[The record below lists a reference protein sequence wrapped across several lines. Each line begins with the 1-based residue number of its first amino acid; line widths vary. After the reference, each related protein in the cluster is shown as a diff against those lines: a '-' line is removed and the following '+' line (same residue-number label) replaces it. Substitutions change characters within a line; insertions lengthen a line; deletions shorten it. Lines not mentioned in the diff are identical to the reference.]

1 MHPNTLCCRTRTPS
15 LHLSIDCVGH
25 HAPWAG
31 GLRYTLAMA
40 RRVILLANRSKPDVL
55 GALAEV
61 RRLIESHGRIVGEF
75 DASEGGSGS
84 VAALPDRSAADLVV
98 VLGGD
103 GTLLAQSRRCV
114 SLGLPMLGVNLG
126 KLGFMAEFDVESLR
140 DQAAALFGT
149 HELELQDRPLL
160 DVEVWGV
167 GMGHGGWRAGER
179 IDTQAAATSTAEV
192 RADPTKPHVQHATPR
207 YRGLA
212 LNDAVITAGP
222 PFRMISL
229 TLSIDGEAGPSVS
242 GDGMIISTP
251 TGSTAYNVSAGGSIV
266 SPEVDAFAI
275 TPIAAHSLAFRPI
288 IVSGK
293 SVIELTMTRVNDNA
307 TSIAPASE
315 EWGTTLVLDGQASTH
330 LHEKDVIRLRKH
342 PTPIRFVRNPRGS
355 YWETLIQK
363 LHWGAPPKMRG
374 GKE

>member
-1 MHPNTLCCRTRTPS
+1 MP
-15 LHLSIDCVGH
+15 
-25 HAPWAG
+25 
-31 GLRYTLAMA
+31 
-40 RRVILLANRSKPDVL
+40 RRVILLANRSKPDVID
-55 GALAEV
+55 ALAEV
-61 RRLIESHGRIVGEF
+61 RRLIESQGRIVGEF
-75 DASEGGSGS
+75 DASEHAVPEPSLTTPS
-84 VAALPDRSAADLVV
+84 PDGTNGPADLVV

-140 DQAAALFGT
+140 DQAPSLFGD
-149 HELELQDRPLL
+149 HPLQLQDRPLL
-160 DVEVWGV
+160 DVV
-167 GMGHGGWRAGER
+167 
-179 IDTQAAATSTAEV
+179 V
-192 RADPTKPHVQHATPR
+192 RDADGAVK
-207 YRGLA
+207 YRGMA

-222 PFRMISL
+222 PFRMISMSL
-229 TLSIDGEAGPSVS
+229 RIDDQAGPSVS

-266 SPEVDAFAI
+266 SPDVDAFAI

-293 SVIELTMTRVNDNA
+293 SVIELTMHRVNDNA
-307 TSIAPASE
+307 TSMAPASE

-330 LHEKDVIRLRKH
+330 LHALDVIRLSKH
-342 PTPIRFVRNPRGS
+342 PRPIRFVRNPRGS
-355 YWETLIQK
+355 YWETLVQK

-374 GKE
+374 G